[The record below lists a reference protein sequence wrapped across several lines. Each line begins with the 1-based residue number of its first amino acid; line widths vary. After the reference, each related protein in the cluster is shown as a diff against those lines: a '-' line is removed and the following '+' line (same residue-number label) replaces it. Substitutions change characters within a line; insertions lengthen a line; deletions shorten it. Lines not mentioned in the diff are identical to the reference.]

1 MKTTWL
7 KTALAVAVGALSTQ
21 AMAAGFALNEQSIS
35 GMGTSFAGRSSSADD
50 ATTLFGNPAGMS
62 RLKREEV
69 SFGMAAINAKTDID
83 DNSGSFSGPAVGG
96 LNTPYGG
103 SNDGDMV
110 PVTAVPMGY
119 YVKPVDDK
127 WAVGVGIYVPFG
139 LVTDYESGFQ
149 GRYFG
154 DYSEVRVITVQP
166 TVSYRFNEKLS
177 VGFGPTINRIDGE
190 LRSASPNPFGPND
203 GQVKVKGDDTA
214 LGFNAGLLYE
224 FTPSTRAGITY
235 HSKVGYKLE
244 GDTKLSGGSFD
255 LAGASGKYD
264 ASLDLDTPESVDLS
278 VTHDINDQWTVYAG
292 AMWTRWSRFEA
303 IIIENDGI
311 PASLQGNLAPIV
323 EEQDWHDT
331 WSYAVGAAYKLNKQW
346 TLRTGLAFDQS
357 PTNNVHRSPR
367 IPTGD
372 RTAISFGLAWNPT
385 DDVTLD
391 LAYSYL
397 WEEEVDI
404 SRSRSYQGGA
414 LVANYDATY
423 ENSAHGFGAGLTYR
437 F

>member
-1 MKTTWL
+1 MRTTWL
-7 KTALAVAVGALSTQ
+7 KTAIAVAVGALSTQ

-69 SFGMAAINAKTDID
+69 SFGMAAINAKTDIK
-83 DNSGSFSGPAVGG
+83 NASGAP
-96 LNTPYGG
+96 G

-119 YVKPVDDK
+119 YVNPLDDK

-139 LVTDYESGFQ
+139 LITDYESGFS
-149 GRYFG
+149 GRYHG

-177 VGFGPTINRIDGE
+177 VGFGPTINRIDGQLE
-190 LRSASPNPFGPND
+190 SAVPPVLGTSD
-203 GQVKVKGDDTA
+203 SRVKIKGDDTA
-214 LGFNAGLLYE
+214 LGFNVGVLYE
-224 FTPSTRAGITY
+224 FSPRTRAGVTY
-235 HSKVGYKLE
+235 HSKVDYTLE
-244 GDTKLSGGSFD
+244 GDTRVSGNDPALGFV
-255 LAGASGKYD
+255 GAYGKYD
-264 ASLDLDTPESVDLS
+264 ASLDLETPESIDFSL
-278 VTHDINDQWTVYAG
+278 THELNDQWTIYGG
-292 AMWTRWSRFEA
+292 AMLTRWSRLET
-303 IIIENDGI
+303 IMVENEGVAPG
-311 PASLQGNLAPIV
+311 PASASFGTIE

-331 WSYAVGAAYKLNKQW
+331 WSYALGAAYKLNKQW

-357 PTNNVHRSPR
+357 PTNNTHRSPR

-372 RTAISFGLAWNPT
+372 RTAVSFGLAWNPS
-385 DDVTLD
+385 DDVTVD

-397 WEEEVDI
+397 WEEDAKI
-404 SRSRSYQGGA
+404 RQASY
-414 LVANYDATY
+414 NATY
-423 ENSAHGFGAGLTYR
+423 ENSAHGFGAAMTYR

>member
-7 KTALAVAVGALSTQ
+7 KTALAVAVGALSSQ

-69 SFGMAAINAKTDID
+69 SFGMAAIHAKTDIKD
-83 DNSGSFSGPAVGG
+83 TSSAPVP
-96 LNTPYGG
+96 TG

-110 PVTAVPMGY
+110 PFTAVPMGY
-119 YVKPVDDK
+119 YVKPIDDK
-127 WAVGVGIYVPFG
+127 WAAGVGVYVPFG
-139 LVTDYESGFQ
+139 MITDYESGFQ
-149 GRYFG
+149 GRFFG

-166 TVSYRFNEKLS
+166 TVSYRFNDKLS
-177 VGFGPTINRIDGE
+177 IGFGPTFNRIDGE
-190 LRSASPNPFGPND
+190 LQSATLNG
-203 GQVKVKGDDTA
+203 GRVKVKGDDTA
-214 LGFNAGLLYE
+214 MGFNAGVLYE
-224 FTPSTRAGITY
+224 FSPQTRMGVTY
-235 HSKVGYKLE
+235 HSKVEFELE
-244 GDTKLSGGSFD
+244 GDTQLSG
-255 LAGASGKYD
+255 AGFGPFVGKYD
-264 ASLDLDTPESVDLS
+264 ASLDLTTPESVDVSL
-278 VTHDINDQWTVYAG
+278 THELNDDWTLYAG

-303 IIIENDGI
+303 IVIENEGMS
-311 PASLQGNLAPIV
+311 PMLPSSVQTIV

-331 WSYAVGAAYKLNKQW
+331 WSYAIGAAYKLNRTW
-346 TLRTGLAFDQS
+346 TLRSGLAFDQS

-372 RTAISFGLAWNPT
+372 RTAVSFGLAWNPT
-385 DDVTLD
+385 DDVTVD

-397 WEEEVDI
+397 WEEDTKVRRESPTRGV
-404 SRSRSYQGGA
+404 Y
-414 LVANYDATY
+414 NATY
-423 ENSAHGFGAGLTYR
+423 ENSAHGFGASLSYR